1 MTRRSPRRTGR
12 RPTATAD
19 RGRRVRVTS
28 GALSGLVVTA
38 IILVLFAIGMATV
51 ILRAGG
57 ASPTPAPSVSPSPS
71 VAASLLLV
79 PMLRG

>member
-1 MTRRSPRRTGR
+1 MRL
-12 RPTATAD
+12 
-19 RGRRVRVTS
+19 TS

-71 VAASLLLV
+71 VAAALLLV
-79 PMLRG
+79 PKLGG